1 MLAKIKTSILG
12 YTKVGKSSFVFYL
25 FHKQSYEN
33 TLSTIG
39 ASYSEYNYKNKKFQ
53 LWDTAGEEK
62 YRALLQIYF
71 RGANIALLLYD
82 ITNPKTFEEVKTLQ
96 MSVNDANEGNCFF
109 MLIGNKSDLSD
120 KRKVS
125 FEEGSQYALE
135 IKAPFLEVSCSNG
148 EGVFESMELMYRG
161 YLEYSINNEK
171 TQKLKINEI
180 EINKDKPSIIPCIII

>member
-25 FHKQSYEN
+25 FHKQLYEN
-33 TLSTIG
+33 AHPTIG
-39 ASYSEYNYKNKKFQ
+39 DKYNYKNKQFQ

-180 EINKDKPSIIPCIII
+180 EINKDKPCIII

>member
-62 YRALLQIYF
+62 YPTILQIYF
-71 RGANIALLLYD
+71 RWVNIALLLYD
-82 ITNPKTFEEVKTLQ
+82 ITNPKTFEEVKQLQ
-96 MSVNDANEGNCFF
+96 TSVNDAKEGNCF
-109 MLIGNKSDLSD
+109 L
-120 KRKVS
+120 
-125 FEEGSQYALE
+125 
-135 IKAPFLEVSCSNG
+135 C
-148 EGVFESMELMYRG
+148 
-161 YLEYSINNEK
+161 
-171 TQKLKINEI
+171 
-180 EINKDKPSIIPCIII
+180 